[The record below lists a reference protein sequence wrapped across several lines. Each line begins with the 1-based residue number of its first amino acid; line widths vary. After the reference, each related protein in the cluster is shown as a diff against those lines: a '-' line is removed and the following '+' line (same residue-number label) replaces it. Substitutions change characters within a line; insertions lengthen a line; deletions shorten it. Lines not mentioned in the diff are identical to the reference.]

1 MLRDFRTPDA
11 QAMLDEIARLN
22 PEMHKATLHKLKSI
36 LSAIF
41 KLAVQQDYRSGPN
54 PIRETTLPKAP
65 EPQETHAYDLRT
77 IQEILDL
84 VPEKVRPIVALAAYA
99 GLSRSEI
106 QGLLWEGLKGPDL
119 TILSSVV
126 AGKRGEPKTRARRDT
141 VPLIE
146 PLRHMLEMHRLK
158 LGNPRSG
165 VVFPT
170 ATGSPVCL
178 HNLYE
183 DYIKPVLG
191 RCAHC
196 GVAEA
201 RHGLREHEYD
211 RDPSLPQWHG
221 WHAFRRG
228 LATNLHALGVD
239 DKTIQRILR
248 HSNVSITQK
257 CYIKTMPA
265 QVTDAMAQFG
275 AEVAK
280 TQRIQ

>member
-1 MLRDFRTPDA
+1 M
-11 QAMLDEIARLN
+11 
-22 PEMHKATLHKLKSI
+22 
-36 LSAIF
+36 
-41 KLAVQQDYRSGPN
+41 
-54 PIRETTLPKAP
+54 
-65 EPQETHAYDLRT
+65 
-77 IQEILDL
+77 
-84 VPEKVRPIVALAAYA
+84 
-99 GLSRSEI
+99 
-106 QGLLWEGLKGPDL
+106 LWEGLKGTEL

-146 PLRHMLEMHRLK
+146 SLRHMLEMHRLK
-158 LGNPRSG
+158 LGNPQSG

-183 DYIKPVLG
+183 DYIKPVLNK
-191 RCAHC
+191 CAHC

-201 RHGLREHEYD
+201 RHGLGEHEYE

-275 AEVAK
+275 AEVVK

>member
-1 MLRDFRTPDA
+1 
-11 QAMLDEIARLN
+11 
-22 PEMHKATLHKLKSI
+22 
-36 LSAIF
+36 
-41 KLAVQQDYRSGPN
+41 
-54 PIRETTLPKAP
+54 
-65 EPQETHAYDLRT
+65 
-77 IQEILDL
+77 
-84 VPEKVRPIVALAAYA
+84 
-99 GLSRSEI
+99 
-106 QGLLWEGLKGPDL
+106 
-119 TILSSVV
+119 
-126 AGKRGEPKTRARRDT
+126 
-141 VPLIE
+141 
-146 PLRHMLEMHRLK
+146 MHRLK
-158 LGNPRSG
+158 LGNPQSG

-183 DYIKPVLG
+183 DYIKPVLNKY
-191 RCAHC
+191 AHC
-196 GVAEA
+196 GVAQA
-201 RHGLREHEYD
+201 RHGLGEHEYE
-211 RDPSLPQWHG
+211 RDSSLPQWHG

-265 QVTDAMAQFG
+265 QVTHAMTQFG